1 MRPQRKPAIH
11 RRHRRTLGGG
21 ASTWLSRAW
30 SRDGDE
36 RDLVLIAERAALG
49 FECLTSDDEEV
60 AEESAMVA
68 AKMINS

>member
-1 MRPQRKPAIH
+1 MRPQRKPAIN

-36 RDLVLIAERAALG
+36 RYLVLIAERAAHG

-60 AEESAMVA
+60 AEESTMVA